1 MSAVAD
7 SRADDLG
14 SFGGDSAFDRLTAIS
29 LDALNGSAELLVRVD
44 RKYIIGHHLL
54 DDLIGDWRHELS
66 VLQID
71 GRRVFGCTST
81 YFDTADLALH
91 RAAATHRRR
100 RFKVRTRTYDDT
112 GLTMLE
118 VKTKDGRG
126 RTVKHRVEHD
136 RHRADQLTAAG
147 AEFVEQI
154 TGAGPIVGL
163 LQPSL
168 TTRYRRATLVDPSAG
183 TRCTVD
189 RSLVCSAPD
198 GGAVGLDAV
207 IVETKSG
214 PVPSGIDRWM
224 WRQGIRPTKVSKYC
238 TALAVL
244 YPDLPDN
251 SWHRTITRH
260 FRPAD

>member
-1 MSAVAD
+1 MSAVPDQGAD
-7 SRADDLG
+7 VVSPD
-14 SFGGDSAFDRLTAIS
+14 GDEAFDCLSSIS
-29 LDALNGSAELLVRVD
+29 LDALNSSAELLTRVD
-44 RKYIIGHHLL
+44 RKYIVSHDLL
-54 DDLIGDWRHELS
+54 DSLIREWRDDLS

-71 GRRVFGCTST
+71 ERRVFQYMST

-136 RHRADQLTAAG
+136 RRRADELTAGG
-147 AEFVEQI
+147 ARFVEQV
-154 TGAGPIVGL
+154 TGAGHVVDL
-163 LQPSL
+163 LRPSL
-168 TTRYRRATLVDPSAG
+168 TTRYRRATLVDLAASS
-183 TRCTVD
+183 RCTVD
-189 RSLVCSAPD
+189 RELVCAAPD
-198 GGAVGLDAV
+198 GRTVELNAV

-214 PVPSGIDRWM
+214 PTPSGVDRWM
-224 WRQGIRPTKVSKYC
+224 WQQGIRPTKVSKYS

-251 SWHRTITRH
+251 SWHRTIARH
-260 FRPAD
+260 FRLGD